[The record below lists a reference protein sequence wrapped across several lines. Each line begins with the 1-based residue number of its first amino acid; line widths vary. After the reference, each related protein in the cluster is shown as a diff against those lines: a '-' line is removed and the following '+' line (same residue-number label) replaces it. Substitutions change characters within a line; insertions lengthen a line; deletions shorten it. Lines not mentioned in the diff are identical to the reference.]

1 MWFNTIGNLV
11 DCCIRVDSFHW
22 HSSRGDLVI
31 LPASIRA
38 GQVYSLGFH
47 ERVERCPPF
56 LKVDHLVI
64 HLNYVFSQ
72 LTPVKVFG
80 MLLQITI
87 MSGCFKITADA
98 VGLTSPTCFSYRQL
112 ASLKAFDMLLHTA
125 IAGGCCKIDTV
136 MGLTS

>member
-1 MWFNTIGNLV
+1 
-11 DCCIRVDSFHW
+11 
-22 HSSRGDLVI
+22 
-31 LPASIRA
+31 
-38 GQVYSLGFH
+38 
-47 ERVERCPPF
+47 
-56 LKVDHLVI
+56 
-64 HLNYVFSQ
+64 
-72 LTPVKVFG
+72 

-125 IAGGCCKIDTV
+125 ITGGCCKIDIDV